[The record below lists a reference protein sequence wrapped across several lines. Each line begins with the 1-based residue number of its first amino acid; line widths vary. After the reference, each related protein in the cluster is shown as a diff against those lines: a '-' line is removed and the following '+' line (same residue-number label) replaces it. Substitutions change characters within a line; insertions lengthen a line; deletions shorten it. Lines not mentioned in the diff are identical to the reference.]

1 MNINKEVI
9 DRLEQEISISIEL
22 NEIPVGAVIIDS
34 NQNIIASAHNDRQ
47 STSNVL
53 GHAEINAII
62 AAEKAINDWRLD
74 GYSMIVS
81 LEPCQ
86 MCESVIKESR
96 LDHIYFFLKSNYT
109 NSSNNKFIELEGYD
123 NLKEMF
129 NNYLKNFFHNMR

>member
-1 MNINKEVI
+1 MNINIEIIEV
-9 DRLEQEISISIEL
+9 LEKEISKSMEL

-62 AAEKAINDWRLD
+62 SAEKRINDWRLD

-96 LDHIYFFLKSNYT
+96 LDHVYFFLKSNYS
-109 NSSNNKFIELEGYD
+109 NSSNNKFVEIDGFD
-123 NLKEMF
+123 DLK
-129 NNYLKNFFHNMR
+129 KNFDN